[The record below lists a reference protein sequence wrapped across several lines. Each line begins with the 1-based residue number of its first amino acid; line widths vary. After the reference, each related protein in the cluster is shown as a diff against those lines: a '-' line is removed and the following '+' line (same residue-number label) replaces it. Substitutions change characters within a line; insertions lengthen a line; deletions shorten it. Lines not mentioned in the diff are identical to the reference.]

1 MSYSSLIEQT
11 QNKQQGQLSAA
22 AGSLLPYRRSMA
34 WQWLRMLAVTA
45 VLAALYVWRG
55 GASLLFLL
63 TASGLLMLGGFLL
76 QACGPRSVKI
86 VRSISP
92 ARPAAGDHVN
102 VEVQVSFTTWLPIPW
117 MIITDYW
124 SGGWHQELLFPGFR
138 RSFHYVYKL
147 HEMPRGIH
155 QLHGCRMSWG
165 DLPGLFTGGCCPEGK
180 AGFKVLPRPLY
191 IGGTLPESILMP
203 GDTLSLKRGRNGGEA
218 ADIRDYAPGDPLSR
232 IHWKNSARK
241 GSLQSR
247 VPEREE
253 GRMTC
258 IVLANSPENYE
269 VPYSALTPRSQRGTA
284 APAFE
289 RAVSTAM
296 GLMLSAERSGAYV
309 QLFSGGW
316 PEGMARHEGLGKLP
330 GRVQDM
336 LTEITP
342 NGTRSLSRLLEDAS
356 KGWIPGMTVAV
367 ITGRLEE
374 EAARTLARFLV
385 QGVRVELYYVW
396 DQPAP
401 ATSDMLR
408 NPAVLSGP
416 AVEYKQHTAGT
427 IGSSLARLGAKM
439 YCLHPVPPDGHKE
452 AELHEF
458 PGRPTL
464 G

>member
-1 MSYSSLIEQT
+1 MS
-11 QNKQQGQLSAA
+11 
-22 AGSLLPYRRSMA
+22 
-34 WQWLRMLAVTA
+34 
-45 VLAALYVWRG
+45 
-55 GASLLFLL
+55 
-63 TASGLLMLGGFLL
+63 
-76 QACGPRSVKI
+76 
-86 VRSISP
+86 
-92 ARPAAGDHVN
+92 GD
-102 VEVQVSFTTWLPIPW
+102 
-117 MIITDYW
+117 
-124 SGGWHQELLFPGFR
+124 
-138 RSFHYVYKL
+138 
-147 HEMPRGIH
+147 
-155 QLHGCRMSWG
+155 
-165 DLPGLFTGGCCPEGK
+165 
-180 AGFKVLPRPLY
+180 A
-191 IGGTLPESILMP
+191 
-203 GDTLSLKRGRNGGEA
+203 LSLKRGRNSSGEA
-218 ADIRDYAPGDPLSR
+218 ADVRDYAPGDPLSR

-241 GSLQSR
+241 GTLQSR

-269 VPYSALTPRSQRGTA
+269 VPYSALTPRSQRDTA

-316 PEGMARHEGLGKLP
+316 PEGMARHEGLGKIP

-342 NGTRSLSRLLEDAS
+342 SGTRSLSRLLEDAS

-385 QGVRVELYYVW
+385 QGVKVELYYVW

-401 ATSDMLR
+401 QSESAAAGALKNQASAGQR
-408 NPAVLSGP
+408 AGG
-416 AVEYKQHTAGT
+416 YKPYAAGT
-427 IGSSLARLGAKM
+427 ISGSLARLGARL
-439 YCLHPVPPDGHKE
+439 YCLDQTAVPEWKKE
-452 AELHEF
+452 GEAHEF
-458 PGRPTL
+458 PGKPTL

>member
-1 MSYSSLIEQT
+1 MFAI
-11 QNKQQGQLSAA
+11 AA
-22 AGSLLPYRRSMA
+22 VFG
-34 WQWLRMLAVTA
+34 T
-45 VLAALYVWRG
+45 LYAWRG

-63 TASGLLMLGGFLL
+63 TASGFLMIGGFLL
-76 QACGPRSVKI
+76 QAFGPRRVKI

-92 ARPAAGDHVN
+92 ARPAAGDTLL
-102 VEVQVSFTTWLPIPW
+102 VEVQVSFSTWLPLPW

-124 SGGWHQELLFPGFR
+124 GGCWHQELLFPGLR

-147 HEMPRGIH
+147 HEVPRGTH

-165 DLPGLFTGGCCPEGK
+165 DLPGLFSGECRPPGK
-180 AGFKVLPRPLY
+180 DSIKVLPRPLY
-191 IGGTLPESILMP
+191 IGGTLPECSLMP
-203 GDTLSLKRGRNGGEA
+203 GDVLLKQGRTSSSEA
-218 ADIRDYAPGDPLSR
+218 ADIRDYAAGDPLSR

-241 GSLQSR
+241 GTLQSR

-269 VPYSALTPRSQRGTA
+269 IPYSALMPRSRRDTA

-296 GLMLSAERSGAYV
+296 GLLLSAERSGAYV

-316 PEGMARHEGLGKLP
+316 PEGIARHEGLGKIP

-342 NGTRSLSRLLEDAS
+342 SGTRSLSRLLEDAS
-356 KGWIPGMTVAV
+356 QSWIPGMTVSV

-385 QGVRVELYYVW
+385 QGMRVELYYVW

-401 ATSDMLR
+401 AAGGGSADILQ
-408 NPAVLSGP
+408 NPAGVDDP
-416 AVEYKQHTAGT
+416 ALAYKYRTAGT
-427 IGSSLARLGAKM
+427 IGGSLARLGARM
-439 YCLHPVPPDGHKE
+439 YCLHDPVPADGHKE
-452 AELHEF
+452 AEFHEF

>member
-1 MSYSSLIEQT
+1 
-11 QNKQQGQLSAA
+11 
-22 AGSLLPYRRSMA
+22 
-34 WQWLRMLAVTA
+34 MLAIAA
-45 VLAALYVWRG
+45 VLGALYAWRG

-63 TASGLLMLGGFLL
+63 IASGLLMIGGFLL
-76 QACGPRSVKI
+76 QAFGPRRVKI

-92 ARPAAGDHVN
+92 ARPAAGDTLT
-102 VEVQVSFTTWLPIPW
+102 VEVQVSFSTRLPLPW
-117 MIITDYW
+117 MIIADYW
-124 SGGWHQELLFPGFR
+124 GSGCHQELLFPGFR

-147 HEMPRGIH
+147 QQVPRGIH
-155 QLHGCRMSWG
+155 QLQGSRMSWG
-165 DLPGLFTGGCCPEGK
+165 DLPGLFTGGCCPG
-180 AGFKVLPRPLY
+180 GTMSFKVLPRPLY
-191 IGGTLPESILMP
+191 IGGALPESSLMS
-203 GDTLSLKRGRNGGEA
+203 GDGDVLLLKRSRSSSGEA
-218 ADIRDYAPGDPLSR
+218 AEIRDYTPGDPLSR

-241 GSLQSR
+241 GTLQSR

-253 GRMTC
+253 GRMSC
-258 IVLANSPENYE
+258 IVLANSPEDYE
-269 VPYSALTPRSQRGTA
+269 IPYGALVSRGRRDTL
-284 APAFE
+284 PLPFE

-296 GLMLSAERSGAYV
+296 GLLLSAERSGTYV

-316 PEGMARHEGLGKLP
+316 PEGMARHEGLGRIP

-342 NGTRSLSRLLEDAS
+342 SGTRSLSRLLEDAS
-356 KGWIPGMTVAV
+356 QGWIPGMTVVV

-401 ATSDMLR
+401 AAGSTVADILR
-408 NPAVLSGP
+408 NPAGSDGP
-416 AVEYKQHTAGT
+416 AAEYKHRAAGT
-427 IGSSLARLGAKM
+427 IGGSLARLGAKT
-439 YCLHPVPPDGHKE
+439 YCLHNPVPADGNKE
-452 AELHEF
+452 AKVHEF

>member
-1 MSYSSLIEQT
+1 MT
-11 QNKQQGQLSAA
+11 
-22 AGSLLPYRRSMA
+22 
-34 WQWLRMLAVTA
+34 
-45 VLAALYVWRG
+45 
-55 GASLLFLL
+55 
-63 TASGLLMLGGFLL
+63 GGFLL
-76 QACGPRSVKI
+76 QACGPRRVKI
-86 VRSISP
+86 TRSISP
-92 ARPAAGDHVN
+92 ARPAAGDTLI
-102 VEVQVSFTTWLPIPW
+102 VEVQVSFTTRLPLPW

-124 SGGWHQELLFPGFR
+124 GGGWHHELLFPGFR

-147 HEMPRGIH
+147 QEVPRGIH

-165 DLPGLFTGGCCPEGK
+165 DLPGLFTGECRPGGK
-180 AGFKVLPRPLY
+180 ESFKVTPRPLY
-191 IGGTLPESILMP
+191 IGGTLPESSLMS
-203 GDTLSLKRGRNGGEA
+203 GDVLLLKRGRSSSGEA

-241 GSLQSR
+241 GALQSR

-269 VPYSALTPRSQRGTA
+269 VPYSSLTPRSRRDTA

-296 GLMLSAERSGAYV
+296 GLMLSAERSGTYV

-316 PEGMARHEGLGKLP
+316 PEGMARHEGLGKIP

-342 NGTRSLSRLLEDAS
+342 SGTRSLSQLLEDAS
-356 KGWIPGMTVAV
+356 QSWIPGMTVAV

-401 ATSDMLR
+401 AAGGALADILR
-408 NPAVLSGP
+408 NPAGVDAP
-416 AVEYKQHTAGT
+416 AGEYNHRAAGT
-427 IGSSLARLGAKM
+427 IGGSLARLGARL
-439 YCLHPVPPDGHKE
+439 YCLHAPVPADGNKE